1 MTFNEILSKQNVL
14 NAVLLKDG
22 DNELSKELKVKIV
35 RLRIAFSKIRKQFD
49 DDLQEFV
56 KELAPERFKELQ
68 QKPEDQRTDE
78 EKEEFEQLSAKI
90 NTDYNEF
97 IIQKG
102 NEEVIFTADDKFTDE
117 EFDALININVGNQV
131 EINGNKI
138 KAEELMEIFYTLF
151 VNKN

>member
-35 RLRIAFSKIRKQFD
+35 RLRIAFSAIRKTFD
-49 DDLQEFV
+49 EALQEFV

-102 NEEVIFTADDKFTDE
+102 NEEVTFTADDKFTDE
-117 EFDALININVGNQV
+117 EFDTLININVGNQV

>member
-35 RLRIAFSKIRKQFD
+35 RLRIAFSAIRKTFD
-49 DDLQEFV
+49 EALQEFV

-68 QKPEDQRTDE
+68 QKPEDQRTDA

-102 NEEVIFTADDKFTDE
+102 NEEVTFTADDKFTDE
-117 EFDALININVGNQV
+117 EFDTLININAGNQV

>member
-78 EKEEFEQLSAKI
+78 EKEEFKQLSTKI

-102 NEEVIFTADDKFTDE
+102 NEEVTFTADDKFTDE
-117 EFDALININVGNQV
+117 EFDNLISINAGNQV

>member
-35 RLRIAFSKIRKQFD
+35 RLRIAFSAIRKTFD
-49 DDLQEFV
+49 EALQEFV

-68 QKPEDQRTDE
+68 QKPEDQRTDA

-102 NEEVIFTADDKFTDE
+102 NEEVTFTADDKFTDE
-117 EFDALININVGNQV
+117 EFDALININAGNQV

>member
-102 NEEVIFTADDKFTDE
+102 NEEVTFTADDKFTDE
-117 EFDALININVGNQV
+117 EFDTLININAGNQV

>member
-14 NAVLLKDG
+14 NALLLKDG

-35 RLRIAFSKIRKQFD
+35 RLRIAFSAIRKTFD
-49 DDLQEFV
+49 EALQEFV

-102 NEEVIFTADDKFTDE
+102 NEEVTFTADDKFTDE
-117 EFDALININVGNQV
+117 EFDTLININAGNQV

>member
-14 NAVLLKDG
+14 NALLLKDG

-35 RLRIAFSKIRKQFD
+35 RLRIAFSAIRKTFD
-49 DDLQEFV
+49 EALQEFV

-68 QKPEDQRTDE
+68 QKPEDQRTDA

-102 NEEVIFTADDKFTDE
+102 NEEVTFTADDKFTDE
-117 EFDALININVGNQV
+117 EFDTLININAGNQV

>member
-35 RLRIAFSKIRKQFD
+35 RLRIAFSAIRKTFD
-49 DDLQEFV
+49 EALQEFV

-102 NEEVIFTADDKFTDE
+102 NEEVTFTADDKFTEE
-117 EFDALININVGNQV
+117 EFDNLISINAGNQV

>member
-14 NAVLLKDG
+14 NALLLKDG

-35 RLRIAFSKIRKQFD
+35 RLRIAFSAIRKTFD
-49 DDLQEFV
+49 EALQEFV

-117 EFDALININVGNQV
+117 EFDTLININAGNQV

>member
-14 NAVLLKDG
+14 NALLLKDG

-35 RLRIAFSKIRKQFD
+35 RLRIAFSAIRKTFD
-49 DDLQEFV
+49 EALQEFV

-102 NEEVIFTADDKFTDE
+102 NEEVTFTADDKFTDE
-117 EFDALININVGNQV
+117 EFDNLISINAGNQV